1 MSETTMPKY
10 TAARITRPLLASYL
24 YQSLEQVCKLASGL
38 KILQLPANDTARTAT
53 VLTEPVYA
61 AAGLRLARQ
70 QPLAQNPLCDDVL
83 RRFRHAPA
91 LTANLPDLIETVRSV
106 ALPVWSRLRRDGHCD
121 DIAVRQTL
129 LHILAWRSKSPWLQ
143 NQAQRILWQGG
154 VLGERGDRV
163 LASLDDEAAHRC
175 IGFCGLSELLTT
187 TGFLVHFPAGPLFS
201 DENSESH

>member
-10 TAARITRPLLASYL
+10 TAARITRPILASYL
-24 YQSLEQVCKLASGL
+24 YQSLEQVCELASGL
-38 KILQLPANDTARTAT
+38 KILQLPVNDTTRTAT

-106 ALPVWSRLRRDGHCD
+106 ALPVWSRLRRDGRSPDATAHSRLEKQV
-121 DIAVRQTL
+121 AMAAGSGAENTL
-129 LHILAWRSKSPWLQ
+129 AGWR
-143 NQAQRILWQGG
+143 
-154 VLGERGDRV
+154 
-163 LASLDDEAAHRC
+163 
-175 IGFCGLSELLTT
+175 
-187 TGFLVHFPAGPLFS
+187 AG
-201 DENSESH
+201 